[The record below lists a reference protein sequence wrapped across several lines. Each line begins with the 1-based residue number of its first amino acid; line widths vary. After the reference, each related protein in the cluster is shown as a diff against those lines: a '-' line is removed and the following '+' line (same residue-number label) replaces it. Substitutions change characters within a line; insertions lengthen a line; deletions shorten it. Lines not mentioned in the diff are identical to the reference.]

1 MSSTPSLSSPTR
13 SPYLKEKIK
22 ADAIHGAGLAFSL
35 SQLMSELDALTLTES
50 ELKEELTS
58 EIEAKRAMEE
68 RLRRANTPSAYSS
81 YKDDA
86 SLDLTDDDTD
96 ENVVGGRESVASR
109 GMLQRAESRN
119 SIQSRGSVLT
129 GGGQLKRQN
138 SVRRKALRSFL
149 WGSKSPE
156 KTKEKKVSVAGKA
169 SKPVTTE
176 PSVTKP
182 SAPKPAVNAAPQVQ
196 EKAGL
201 GSDSDSSSASI
212 LLSSDSDDSSNGV
225 DSVRGD
231 GGDGGESDVE
241 TEVES
246 KAIGG
251 GLEEDSVVTRSQ
263 DPAVTSKAV
272 VEQTGGRE
280 HEQTDDLD
288 DMIIN
293 ESAEIAKLEKETVRL
308 TQLLEVTKR
317 DLEECKIGWKRS
329 WARCEREIGEL
340 VLESQKK

>member
-1 MSSTPSLSSPTR
+1 MWIICIFASLTLTSLVTSITQ
-13 SPYLKEKIK
+13 IK

-156 KTKEKKVSVAGKA
+156 KTKEKVSVAGKA
-169 SKPVTTE
+169 SKPVTTK

-201 GSDSDSSSASI
+201 SSDSDSSSASI

-225 DSVRGD
+225 DSVR
-231 GGDGGESDVE
+231 GDGGESDVE